1 MKRKIFWFMAVS
13 LFLIF
18 AVTSFSYAGLAGDEV
33 KIGVISSRTGFLAEE
48 GTDEYTAAVMAVEEI
63 NAAGGIGGVPIKL
76 YAYDNRSL
84 PAESINSAKKL
95 IYSDKVLIILGPA
108 SSSNVEVAFPV
119 ANRGKTVCV
128 SPLSSKPGVS
138 EKNRPWGFR
147 NTITSD
153 KLYGALIKKWAKD
166 FNIKKV
172 AIVYDVKEAF
182 HHSDGTIVFPK
193 ALKQLGIPIVTTVT
207 CSTGDMDFS
216 AQLTKI
222 NSMKPDGIILALFRT
237 ESAQIIKQARRMG
250 ITTPFTGGLDLV
262 SPRFTELGG
271 KDVEGIYLVH
281 SIFIVGN
288 PDPRMQEFI
297 DKVKKRTGKVPG
309 GGYLRMYDTVYMTK
323 YIIEKMGVTNKPGDL
338 VKDRERI
345 RKGWENLKDYRGLEG
360 LTSMNEKGDGEKQV
374 YYLIVKD
381 GAFQRLQ

>member
-1 MKRKIFWFMAVS
+1 MWFFLPFKHVSYNGRRAIMKRKIFWFMAIS
-13 LFLIF
+13 LFLIS
-18 AVTSFSYAGLAGDEV
+18 AVTSFSYAGLAGDEI
-33 KIGVISSRTGFLAEE
+33 KIGVIVSKTGFLAEE
-48 GTDEYTAAVMAVEEI
+48 GTDEYNAATMAVEEI

-76 YAYDNRSL
+76 IAYDTRSL
-84 PAESINSAKKL
+84 PTESINSAKKL

-153 KLYGALIKKWAKD
+153 KLYGALIERWAKD

-193 ALKQLGIPIVTTVT
+193 ALEQLGIPIVTTVT

-237 ESAQIIKQARRMG
+237 ESAQIIKG
-250 ITTPFTGGLDLV
+250 C
-262 SPRFTELGG
+262 
-271 KDVEGIYLVH
+271 
-281 SIFIVGN
+281 
-288 PDPRMQEFI
+288 
-297 DKVKKRTGKVPG
+297 
-309 GGYLRMYDTVYMTK
+309 
-323 YIIEKMGVTNKPGDL
+323 
-338 VKDRERI
+338 
-345 RKGWENLKDYRGLEG
+345 
-360 LTSMNEKGDGEKQV
+360 
-374 YYLIVKD
+374 
-381 GAFQRLQ
+381 